1 MIFALSNHPDE
12 VKAPLLVASTEVLFE
27 AGTGRG
33 RISWKS
39 SFSCRV
45 PGFQDE
51 GHPPWG
57 LGLRGPAPARGL
69 PLPPARSRAPLL
81 GNHPLTQV
89 AAPEPCG
96 ERAHTPGL
104 RAARAAPTSDP
115 PLSSVPVGPGGRP
128 SPAPLGGQPVEPT
141 NQRDRHIARPGAG
154 QPIAARV

>member
-1 MIFALSNHPDE
+1 MKQGQAEGGFLG
-12 VKAPLLVASTEVLFE
+12 KAPSPVGSQVSRMKATHRGGWGCVDRHLPAAS
-27 AGTGRG
+27 
-33 RISWKS
+33 
-39 SFSCRV
+39 
-45 PGFQDE
+45 
-51 GHPPWG
+51 
-57 LGLRGPAPARGL
+57 

-115 PLSSVPVGPGGRP
+115 PLSSVPAGPGGRP